1 MDKEAPVKA
10 TAEYEA
16 ASAWKPTPTARK
28 IISFVERHDGKT
40 CSKAQI
46 AVALGRNE
54 KTIDRLIARMRH
66 EGILEAER
74 SGPRTAAGWQTPIT
88 WSTSSHELV
97 WTGRR
102 KRNLRSALFAASCG
116 EPADSP

>member
-1 MDKEAPVKA
+1 MDKDDPVK
-10 TAEYEA
+10 TSAEYEA

-28 IISFVERHDGKT
+28 IISFVERHDGKP

-66 EGILEAER
+66 EGILEAE
-74 SGPRTAAGWQTPIT
+74 PQW
-88 WSTSSHELV
+88 
-97 WTGRR
+97 
-102 KRNLRSALFAASCG
+102 
-116 EPADSP
+116 ADNGGQLANTYHVVHK

>member
-1 MDKEAPVKA
+1 MDKEASVKA

-28 IISFVERHDGKT
+28 IISFVERHAGKP

-66 EGILEAER
+66 EGILDAEPLWAENGGQLANTYHVVHKQPYTGLGGAEEAEPP
-74 SGPRTAAGWQTPIT
+74 PRPFC
-88 WSTSSHELV
+88 
-97 WTGRR
+97 R
-102 KRNLRSALFAASCG
+102 
-116 EPADSP
+116 

>member
-1 MDKEAPVKA
+1 MDKEDPVKT

-28 IISFVERHDGKT
+28 IISFVERHDGKP

-66 EGILEAER
+66 EGILEAEPR
-74 SGPRTAAGWQTPIT
+74 GPRTAASWQTPIT
-88 WSTSSHELV
+88 WSTSSHDLV
-97 WTGRR
+97 WAGRR
-102 KRNLRSALFAASCG
+102 KRNLRPALFAASRG
-116 EPADSP
+116 VPAGSP

>member
-28 IISFVERHDGKT
+28 IISFVERHDGKP

-66 EGILEAER
+66 EGILEAEPQWSENGGR
-74 SGPRTAAGWQTPIT
+74 LANPIT

-102 KRNLRSALFAASCG
+102 KRNLRPALFAASCG